1 MTHRR
6 ALVWL
11 LRLSGAVLLSAFGA
25 VLLPTEW
32 MASTHR
38 WLGMGEF
45 PQAAVTDYLARSVS
59 ALYGFHGVLI
69 LLVASD
75 PVRYQRIVRYLGVMD
90 IVFGLMLLLIDL
102 HAGMPA
108 MWTLFE
114 GPPLVCGGVL
124 VLYLLHRARGG
135 VRPGSDHIAASAMR
149 H

>member
-1 MTHRR
+1 VTHQR

-11 LRLSGAVLLSAFGA
+11 LRLSGTVLLSAFGA

-32 MASTHR
+32 MASTHH

-90 IVFGLMLLLIDL
+90 IVFGLTMLAIDL
-102 HAGMPA
+102 HAGMPG

-114 GPPLVCGGVL
+114 GPPLVAGGVL
-124 VLYLLHRARGG
+124 VLYLLNRATK
-135 VRPGSDHIAASAMR
+135 
-149 H
+149 